1 MDITPLIPKDK
12 NVINSYGPDGF
23 KINQTIYQNTILL
36 TPDQLI
42 EIKVES
48 VDLIDWK
55 LLGKMI
61 DLELEI
67 ILIGTGEFYKKISDK
82 LKNEIKAIHPEAS
95 INEMTSSAA
104 CRTYNIL
111 ISEDRKVAAILIPFI
126 SSSSK

>member
-1 MDITPLIPKDK
+1 MDITPLISKDK

-23 KINQTIYQNTILL
+23 RINQTIYQNTVLL

-48 VDLIDWK
+48 VELIDWNI
-55 LLGKMI
+55 LGKMI

-67 ILIGTGEFYKKISDK
+67 ILIGTGKIHKKISNR
-82 LKNEIKAIHPEAS
+82 LKNEIKTIHPEAS

-111 ISEDRKVAAILIPFI
+111 ISEDRKVATILTPII
-126 SSSSK
+126 NLS

>member
-23 KINQTIYQNTILL
+23 RINQTIYQNTVLL

-48 VDLIDWK
+48 VELIDWNI
-55 LLGKMI
+55 LGKMI

-67 ILIGTGEFYKKISDK
+67 ILIGTGKIHKKISNR

-111 ISEDRKVAAILIPFI
+111 ISEDRKVATILTPII
-126 SSSSK
+126 NLS

>member
-1 MDITPLIPKDK
+1 MDITPLISKDK

-23 KINQTIYQNTILL
+23 KINQTIYQNTVLL

-42 EIKVES
+42 EIKVDS
-48 VDLIDWK
+48 VELIDWNI
-55 LLGKMI
+55 LGKMI

-67 ILIGTGEFYKKISDK
+67 ILIGTGKIHKKISNR

-111 ISEDRKVAAILIPFI
+111 ISEDRKVATILTPII
-126 SSSSK
+126 NLS

>member
-1 MDITPLIPKDK
+1 MDITPLISKDK

-23 KINQTIYQNTILL
+23 KINQTIYQNTVLL

-42 EIKVES
+42 EIKVDS
-48 VDLIDWK
+48 VELIDWNI
-55 LLGKMI
+55 LGKMI

-67 ILIGTGEFYKKISDK
+67 ILIGTGKIHKKISNR
-82 LKNEIKAIHPEAS
+82 LKNEIKAIHPEAT

-111 ISEDRKVAAILIPFI
+111 ISEDRKVATILTPII
-126 SSSSK
+126 NLS